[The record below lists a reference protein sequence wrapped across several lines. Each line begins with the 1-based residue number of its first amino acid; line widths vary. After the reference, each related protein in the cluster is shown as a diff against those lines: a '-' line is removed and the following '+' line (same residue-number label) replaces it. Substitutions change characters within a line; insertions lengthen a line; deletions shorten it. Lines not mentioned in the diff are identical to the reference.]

1 MLSQAIPWLRLA
13 APLGVWAARGG
24 EPAWDCFAAWRL
36 GWRRRGLGPVRLVF
50 HQSAG
55 CEGSRVDPGAIQGG
69 SGTRRIRRALRASG
83 LGRRGCRLRRQRPEI
98 DQLLARHAPY
108 SEERDHLSTAL
119 FGASEILKVDAE
131 GRVVLSETIKAIT
144 QITQEVNFLGKGDR
158 FQIWEPRRF
167 QAHFEEAKA
176 RSRVLRKQLGS
187 QSAAPDGP
195 PPPHGARE

>member
-1 MLSQAIPWLRLA
+1 MDRFVSCFTNRLDAKGRVSIPAPFRAVLARDGFDGLFVHPALEGEAVDCGGNALLR
-13 APLGVWAARGG
+13 
-24 EPAWDCFAAWRL
+24 
-36 GWRRRGLGPVRLVF
+36 
-50 HQSAG
+50 
-55 CEGSRVDPGAIQGG
+55 
-69 SGTRRIRRALRASG
+69 
-83 LGRRGCRLRRQRPEI
+83 EI

-144 QITQEVNFLGKGDR
+144 QITQEVTFLGKGDR
-158 FQIWEPRRF
+158 FQIWEPSRF

-187 QSAAPDGP
+187 HSAAPDGP